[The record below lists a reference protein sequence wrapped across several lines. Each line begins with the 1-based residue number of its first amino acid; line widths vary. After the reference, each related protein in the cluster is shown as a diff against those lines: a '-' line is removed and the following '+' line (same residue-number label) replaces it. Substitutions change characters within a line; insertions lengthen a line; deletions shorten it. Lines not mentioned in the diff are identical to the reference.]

1 MARAYGLSQAH
12 WAGTTLSQSQVVWPS
27 ICSIGYDPDHNRSA
41 MATMLNRLTDNEQ
54 WDPLSI
60 GTSSTSSPFLWR
72 VVLEVLTM
80 MILRVAIA
88 STSLLIA
95 TGIALAQG
103 VTVDINRI
111 SDSGVGE
118 KIGTV
123 LVTGGKG

>member
-1 MARAYGLSQAH
+1 
-12 WAGTTLSQSQVVWPS
+12 
-27 ICSIGYDPDHNRSA
+27 